1 MNSSNCSGGCIKWR
15 KKPDKS
21 MYYTL
26 CQNLPTGIKGFPAT
40 AGCEILTCA
49 MTRFWTILL
58 LVAIAAPAVEICLN
72 SLFFSITF
80 STKHSQHFKLSM
92 CTPKNFSLSVPEMQW
107 RQSEVIQFDTEVHKT
122 LLLSLVTLQARFINV
137 FPLLKLCHTSK
148 MCDRFPIYIIFI
160 LITNNTFLLQQ
171 CQAKLQNSPQCKL
184 ICTLLNKNKFHWMH
198 LVLFLPFPHPCLYHM
213 RFVCYN

>member
-72 SLFFSITF
+72 SLFFSVTF
-80 STKHSQHFKLSM
+80 STKHSQHFKLSIS
-92 CTPKNFSLSVPEMQW
+92 TPKNFSLSVPEMQW

-148 MCDRFPIYIIFI
+148 RWKTHCNENVR
-160 LITNNTFLLQQ
+160 
-171 CQAKLQNSPQCKL
+171 SVS
-184 ICTLLNKNKFHWMH
+184 H
-198 LVLFLPFPHPCLYHM
+198 LHYFYFNYKQH
-213 RFVCYN
+213 FVTTTMPGEIAEYPAM